1 MLVLPIGLI
10 LFAWLAYQRWSAVVL
25 GPLVSLVVL
34 LLARVPMFKTMTG
47 PYMETAASYFK
58 NYFLIFFLGAL
69 FSAIYEETGAAESIA
84 KALLKVTKGAW
95 AASMV
100 MLITGLLTY
109 GGISGF
115 VIFFAMY
122 PITWYLFKEANLPQ
136 RIIPAAISAGTWTWS
151 MTSPGTPA
159 IQNVIPMRYLG
170 TPSTAALV
178 PGIISGVLQFVLIFL
193 YLEWRTRLYL
203 ERGLNFS
210 SEGPQELTHK
220 SRSDAELPNPW
231 IAVIPPIVVLLL
243 FNVAKLAVETA
254 VFVGILLGLCLLWK
268 HGGNYRNWV
277 KVLNRGGAN
286 SAMAILNTA
295 LVAGFAGAVRA
306 APGYAKLI
314 SSLKNLRMPPL
325 VFVAVTVALAAGA
338 AGSASG
344 GMSVALE
351 SLKDT
356 YMSLGV
362 PLQYVHRVTSIAAGT
377 LDTLPHQGAQITLL
391 TICGLTHKEGYFDI
405 AMTQLVIPTIALIV
419 IIPLCMMGL

>member
-1 MLVLPIGLI
+1 M
-10 LFAWLAYQRWSAVVL
+10 
-25 GPLVSLVVL
+25 
-34 LLARVPMFKTMTG
+34 LARVPVFKTLAG

-84 KALLKVTKGAW
+84 RALLKVTKGAW

-100 MLITGLLTY
+100 MTITGLLTY

-178 PGIISGVLQFVLIFL
+178 PGIVSGVLQFVLIFL
-193 YLEWRTRLYL
+193 YLEWRTRLYIA
-203 ERGLNFS
+203 RGLSFS
-210 SEGPQELTHK
+210 SEGPQELAAGKGK
-220 SRSDAELPNPW
+220 SESELPNPW
-231 IAVIPPIVVLLL
+231 IAVIPPAVVLIL
-243 FNVAKLAVETA
+243 FNVVKLAVETA

-268 HGGNYRNWV
+268 YGGNYHNWV
-277 KVLNRGGAN
+277 KVLNRGGSN

-295 LVAGFAGAVRA
+295 LVAGFAGAIRA
-306 APGYAKLI
+306 TPGYATLI
-314 SSLKNLRMPPL
+314 NSLNKFHMHPL
-325 VFVAVTVALAAGA
+325 IFVAVTVAIAAGA

-351 SLKDT
+351 ALKDT
-356 YMSLGV
+356 YLKLGV
-362 PLQYVHRVTSIAAGT
+362 RPEYIHRITSIAAGT

-405 AMTQLVIPTIALIV
+405 AMTQLVIPTIALAV
-419 IIPLCMMGL
+419 VIPLCMLGL